1 MGTSQLKK
9 EISLFVYYFFARYF
23 PTQPVPGFRF
33 AYWIRR
39 ILVKNIVEQCGEN
52 IIVKSNCYLG
62 RGEGIRVGSRS
73 QLGQN
78 SRIGP
83 YTIIRDD
90 VVMGP
95 DVIIMTTSHNFERL
109 DVPIN
114 RQGYMQVRPV
124 IIGNDVWIGTRVII
138 LPGVTI
144 GDQAVIGAGAVVT
157 KDVPPRAI
165 VGGNPARLIRYRGEG
180 LNV

>member
-9 EISLFVYYFFARYF
+9 EISLCVYYLFARYL

-83 YTIIRDD
+83 YTIIGDD

-95 DVIIMTTSHNFERL
+95 DVVIMTTSHNFERL

-114 RQGYMQVRPV
+114 RQGHMQVRPV
-124 IIGNDVWIGTRVII
+124 IIGSDVWIGTRVII

-165 VGGNPARLIRYRGEG
+165 VGGNPTRVIRYRGER